1 MNAHV
6 LSSMVS
12 AEFLKLRKRRSL
24 LWWSVILCCV
34 TVPVV
39 YGVLAILHLT
49 DAAHYGPA
57 GGAGHLGDSL
67 AALSLLGG
75 LAGVMIG
82 ATAGA
87 GDLGAGVFRDLAAT
101 GRSRLAL
108 FGVRLPG
115 ALLLFVPLILTGL
128 ALAIIC
134 SILLAGSLALP
145 GATLVL
151 HYGAWLLVATGLPLI
166 LALGMSS
173 LLGSRT
179 ITVGVLLGWE
189 LAVGPLLG
197 QLGFLGRIREGISVI
212 ATDRLLPV
220 TSGGGQ
226 VDSVATSMSLGVA
239 LVVIAAWIAVAL
251 GAGAWRTRTMD
262 A

>member
-6 LSSMVS
+6 LTRMIS

-24 LWWSVILCCV
+24 YWWSVILTCV

-39 YGVLAILHLT
+39 YAVLAILHLT
-49 DAAHYGPA
+49 DAAKYGPA
-57 GGAGHLGDSL
+57 GGASNLGNSL
-67 AALSLLGG
+67 QALSLLGG

-87 GDLGAGVFRDLAAT
+87 GDLGAGVFRDLVAT

-115 ALLLFVPLILTGL
+115 ALLLFVPLILAGL
-128 ALAIIC
+128 AIATVC
-134 SILLAGSLALP
+134 SIVLAGSLALP
-145 GATLVL
+145 SATLVL
-151 HYGAWLLVATGLPLI
+151 HYGAWLLIATVLPLV

-179 ITVGVLLGWE
+179 ITVGVLLGWQ
-189 LAVGPLLG
+189 LAAGPLLG
-197 QLGFLGRIREGISVI
+197 QLGFLGRIRDGISVM
-212 ATDRLLPV
+212 ATDRLLP
-220 TSGGGQ
+220 GIAGQ
-226 VDSVATSMSLGVA
+226 KGADVAAAMPLAVA
-239 LVVIAAWIAVAL
+239 LIVIAAWAAIAL
-251 GAGAWRTRTMD
+251 GAGAWRTRSMD

>member
-1 MNAHV
+1 MTAHI
-6 LSSMVS
+6 LSRMVS

-24 LWWSVILCCV
+24 FWWSLILCCL

-39 YGVLAILHLT
+39 YAVLAVLHVT

-57 GGAGHLGDSL
+57 GGAENLGHSL
-67 AALSLLGG
+67 EALALLGG
-75 LAGVMIG
+75 IAGVMIG

-87 GDLGAGVFRDLAAT
+87 GDLGAGVFRDLVAT

-108 FGVRLPG
+108 FGVRVPG
-115 ALLLFVPLILTGL
+115 ALALFVPLIVTGL
-128 ALAIIC
+128 AVATVC
-134 SILLAGSLALP
+134 SIVLAGSLANP
-145 GATLVL
+145 SATLVL
-151 HYGAWLLVATGLPLI
+151 HYAAWLLVATTLPLI
-166 LALGMSS
+166 LALGISS

-179 ITVGVLLGWE
+179 ITVGVLLGWQ
-189 LAVGPLLG
+189 LAAGPILG
-197 QLGFLGRIREGISVI
+197 QLGFLGRIRDGISVL

-220 TSGGGQ
+220 TGGRGGD
-226 VDSVATSMSLGVA
+226 VGASMPLAVA
-239 LVVIAAWIAVAL
+239 LVVIAAWAAVAL

>member
-1 MNAHV
+1 MTAHI
-6 LSSMVS
+6 LSRMVS

-24 LWWSVILCCV
+24 FWWSLILCCL

-39 YGVLAILHLT
+39 YAVLAVLHVT

-57 GGAGHLGDSL
+57 GGAENLGHSL
-67 AALSLLGG
+67 EALALLGG
-75 LAGVMIG
+75 IAGVMIG

-87 GDLGAGVFRDLAAT
+87 GDLGAGVFRDLVAT

-108 FGVRLPG
+108 FGVRVPG
-115 ALLLFVPLILTGL
+115 ALALFVPLIVTGL
-128 ALAIIC
+128 AVATVC
-134 SILLAGSLALP
+134 SIVLAGSLANP
-145 GATLVL
+145 SATLVL
-151 HYGAWLLVATGLPLI
+151 HYAAWLLVATTLPLI
-166 LALGMSS
+166 LALGISS

-179 ITVGVLLGWE
+179 ITVGVLLGWQ
-189 LAVGPLLG
+189 LAAGPILG
-197 QLGFLGRIREGISVI
+197 QLGFLGRVRDGISVL

-220 TSGGGQ
+220 SGDRGG
-226 VDSVATSMSLGVA
+226 DVAASMPLAVA
-239 LVVIAAWIAVAL
+239 LVVIAAWAAVAL

>member
-1 MNAHV
+1 MNAHI
-6 LSSMVS
+6 LSRMIS

-24 LWWSVILCCV
+24 FWWSVILTCV
-34 TVPVV
+34 VVPVI
-39 YGVLAILHLT
+39 YGVLAILHL
-49 DAAHYGPA
+49 ANPGKYGPA
-57 GGAGHLGDSL
+57 GGASNYRDALPALG
-67 AALSLLGG
+67 LLGS

-115 ALLLFVPLILTGL
+115 ALLLFVPLVLVELGL
-128 ALAIIC
+128 STVC
-134 SILLAGSLALP
+134 STVLAGSLAAP
-145 GATLVL
+145 GAALVL
-151 HYGAWLLVATGLPLI
+151 QAGAWLLVATILPLI

-179 ITVGVLLGWE
+179 ITIGVLLGWQF
-189 LAVGPLLG
+189 AFGPIIG
-197 QLGFLGRIREGISVI
+197 AIGFLGWARDGISI
-212 ATDRLLPV
+212 LATNRLLPGIAGQQ
-220 TSGGGQ
+220 GGA
-226 VDSVATSMSLGVA
+226 VA
-239 LVVIAAWIAVAL
+239 AAMPLAVAL
-251 GAGAWRTRTMD
+251 IVIAVWAAIAVGAGAWRTQTMD

>member
-1 MNAHV
+1 MTAHI
-6 LSSMVS
+6 LSRMVS
-12 AEFLKLRKRRSL
+12 AEFLKLRRRRSL
-24 LWWSVILCCV
+24 LWWSLILCCL

-39 YGVLAILHLT
+39 YAVLAVLHVT

-57 GGAGHLGDSL
+57 GGAENLGHSL
-67 AALSLLGG
+67 EALSLLGG
-75 LAGVMIG
+75 IAGVMIG

-87 GDLGAGVFRDLAAT
+87 GDLGAGVFRDLVAT

-115 ALLLFVPLILTGL
+115 ALALFVPLIIAGL
-128 ALAIIC
+128 AIATVC
-134 SILLAGSLALP
+134 SILLAGSLANP
-145 GATLVL
+145 SATLVL
-151 HYGAWLLVATGLPLI
+151 HYAAWLLVATTLPLI
-166 LALGMSS
+166 LALGISS

-179 ITVGVLLGWE
+179 ITVGVLLGWQ
-189 LAVGPLLG
+189 LAAGPILG
-197 QLGFLGRIREGISVI
+197 QLGFLGRLRDGISVL

-220 TSGGGQ
+220 PSGRGG
-226 VDSVATSMSLGVA
+226 DVAASMPLAVA
-239 LVVIAAWIAVAL
+239 LVVIAAWAAVAL

>member
-6 LSSMVS
+6 LTSMIS
-12 AEFLKLRKRRSL
+12 AEYLKLRKRRSL
-24 LWWSVILCCV
+24 LWWSVILTCL

-39 YGVLAILHLT
+39 YAVLAILHLT

-57 GGAGHLGDSL
+57 GGGAHLGDSL
-67 AALSLLGG
+67 QALALLGG
-75 LAGVMIG
+75 IAGVMIG

-115 ALLLFVPLILTGL
+115 ALLLFVPLLVVGL
-128 ALAIIC
+128 ALATVC
-134 SILLAGSLALP
+134 SILLAGSLP
-145 GATLVL
+145 QPSVTLVL
-151 HYGAWLLVATGLPLI
+151 QYGAWLMVATCLPMI
-166 LALGMSS
+166 LALGISS

-179 ITVGVLLGWE
+179 ITVGVLLGWQ
-189 LAVGPLLG
+189 LAAGPLLG
-197 QLGFLGRIREGISVI
+197 AMGFLGKVRDGISVI
-212 ATDRLLPV
+212 ATDRLLPASA
-220 TSGGGQ
+220 SGNSG
-226 VDSVATSMSLGVA
+226 SVAASMSLGVA

>member
-1 MNAHV
+1 VTAHI
-6 LSSMVS
+6 LSRMVS

-24 LWWSVILCCV
+24 FWWSLILCCL

-39 YGVLAILHLT
+39 YAVLAVLHVT

-57 GGAGHLGDSL
+57 GGAENLGHSL
-67 AALSLLGG
+67 EALALLGG
-75 LAGVMIG
+75 IAGVMIG

-87 GDLGAGVFRDLAAT
+87 GDIGAGVFRDLVAT

-115 ALLLFVPLILTGL
+115 ALTLFVPLIVTGL
-128 ALAIIC
+128 AIATVC
-134 SILLAGSLALP
+134 SILLAGSLANP
-145 GATLVL
+145 SATLVL
-151 HYGAWLLVATGLPLI
+151 HYAAWLLVATTLPLI
-166 LALGMSS
+166 LALGMAS

-179 ITVGVLLGWE
+179 ITVGVLLGWQ
-189 LAVGPLLG
+189 LAAGPILG
-197 QLGFLGRIREGISVI
+197 QLGFLGRIRDGISVL

-220 TSGGGQ
+220 TGGRGG
-226 VDSVATSMSLGVA
+226 DVAASMPLAVA
-239 LVVIAAWIAVAL
+239 LVVIAAWAAVAL

>member
-1 MNAHV
+1 MTAHI
-6 LSSMVS
+6 LSRMIS

-24 LWWSVILCCV
+24 FWWSLILCCV

-39 YGVLAILHLT
+39 YAVLAVLHLS

-57 GGAGHLGDSL
+57 GGAENLGHSLEALG
-67 AALSLLGG
+67 LLGG
-75 LAGVMIG
+75 IAGVMIG

-87 GDLGAGVFRDLAAT
+87 GDIGAGVFRDLVAT

-115 ALLLFVPLILTGL
+115 ALALFVPLMVAGL
-128 ALAIIC
+128 AIATVC
-134 SILLAGSLALP
+134 SILLAGSLANP
-145 GATLVL
+145 SATLVL
-151 HYGAWLLVATGLPLI
+151 HYAAWVLVATTLPLI
-166 LALGMSS
+166 LALGMAS

-179 ITVGVLLGWE
+179 ITVGVLLGWQ
-189 LAVGPLLG
+189 LAAAPILG
-197 QLGFLGRIREGISVI
+197 HLEFLGRIRDGISVL

-220 TSGGGQ
+220 SGDRGAG
-226 VDSVATSMSLGVA
+226 VAASMPLVVA
-239 LVVIAAWIAVAL
+239 LVVIAVWAAVAL

>member
-1 MNAHV
+1 MTAHI
-6 LSSMVS
+6 LSRMVS

-24 LWWSVILCCV
+24 FWWSLILCCL

-39 YGVLAILHLT
+39 YAVLAVLHVT

-57 GGAGHLGDSL
+57 GGAENLGHSL
-67 AALSLLGG
+67 EALALLGG
-75 LAGVMIG
+75 IAGVMIG

-87 GDLGAGVFRDLAAT
+87 GDLGAGVFRDLVAT

-108 FGVRLPG
+108 FGVRVPG
-115 ALLLFVPLILTGL
+115 ALALFVPLIVTGL
-128 ALAIIC
+128 AVATVC
-134 SILLAGSLALP
+134 SIVLAGSLANP
-145 GATLVL
+145 SATLVL
-151 HYGAWLLVATGLPLI
+151 HYAAWLLVATTLPLI
-166 LALGMSS
+166 LALGISS

-179 ITVGVLLGWE
+179 VTVGVLLGWQ
-189 LAVGPLLG
+189 LAAGPILG
-197 QLGFLGRIREGISVI
+197 QLGFLGRIRDGISVL

-220 TSGGGQ
+220 TGGRGGD
-226 VDSVATSMSLGVA
+226 VGASMPLAVA
-239 LVVIAAWIAVAL
+239 LVVIAAWAAVAL

>member
-1 MNAHV
+1 MTAHI
-6 LSSMVS
+6 LSRMVS

-24 LWWSVILCCV
+24 FWWSLILCCL

-39 YGVLAILHLT
+39 YAVLAVLHVS

-57 GGAGHLGDSL
+57 GGAENLGHSL
-67 AALSLLGG
+67 EALALLGG
-75 LAGVMIG
+75 IAGVMIG

-87 GDLGAGVFRDLAAT
+87 GDIGAGVFRDLVAT

-115 ALLLFVPLILTGL
+115 ALALFVPLIVTGL
-128 ALAIIC
+128 AIATAC
-134 SILLAGSLALP
+134 SILLAGSLANP
-145 GATLVL
+145 SATLVL
-151 HYGAWLLVATGLPLI
+151 HYAAWLLVATTLPLI
-166 LALGMSS
+166 LALGMAS

-179 ITVGVLLGWE
+179 ITIGVLLGWQ
-189 LAVGPLLG
+189 LAAGPILG
-197 QLGFLGRIREGISVI
+197 QLGFLGRIRDGISVL

-220 TSGGGQ
+220 IGGRGG
-226 VDSVATSMSLGVA
+226 DVAASMPLAVA
-239 LVVIAAWIAVAL
+239 LVVIAAWAAAAL

>member
-6 LSSMVS
+6 LSRMVS

-24 LWWSVILCCV
+24 FWWSVILTCV
-34 TVPVV
+34 VVPVI
-39 YGVLAILHLT
+39 YGVLAILHL
-49 DAAHYGPA
+49 ANPGKYGPA
-57 GGAGHLGDSL
+57 GGAANFTDSL
-67 AALSLLGG
+67 PALGLLGS

-87 GDLGAGVFRDLAAT
+87 GDVGAGVFRDLVAT

-115 ALLLFVPLILTGL
+115 ALLLFVPLVIADLVL
-128 ALAIIC
+128 ATVCAIV
-134 SILLAGSLALP
+134 LAGSLGAP
-145 GATLVL
+145 GAALVL
-151 HYGAWLLVATGLPLI
+151 HAAGWLLIATILPLI

-179 ITVGVLLGWE
+179 ITVGVLLGWQF
-189 LAVGPLLG
+189 AIGPIIGALS
-197 QLGFLGRIREGISVI
+197 FLGGVRDGISI
-212 ATDRLLPV
+212 LATDRLLPGIAGQR
-220 TSGGGQ
+220 GGE
-226 VDSVATSMSLGVA
+226 VAAAMPMTVA
-239 LVVIAAWIAVAL
+239 LLVILAWALIAL

>member
-1 MNAHV
+1 MTAHI
-6 LSSMVS
+6 LSRMVS

-24 LWWSVILCCV
+24 FWWSLILCCL

-39 YGVLAILHLT
+39 YAVLAVLHVT

-57 GGAGHLGDSL
+57 GGAENLGHSL
-67 AALSLLGG
+67 EALALLGG
-75 LAGVMIG
+75 IAGVMIG

-87 GDLGAGVFRDLAAT
+87 GDLGAGVFRDLVAT

-108 FGVRLPG
+108 FGVRVPG
-115 ALLLFVPLILTGL
+115 ALALFVPLIVTGL
-128 ALAIIC
+128 AVATVC
-134 SILLAGSLALP
+134 SIVLAGSLANP
-145 GATLVL
+145 SATLVL
-151 HYGAWLLVATGLPLI
+151 HYAAWLLVATTLPLI
-166 LALGMSS
+166 LALGISS

-179 ITVGVLLGWE
+179 ITVGVLLGWQ
-189 LAVGPLLG
+189 LAAGPILG
-197 QLGFLGRIREGISVI
+197 QLGFLGRLRDGISVL

-220 TSGGGQ
+220 TGGRGGD
-226 VDSVATSMSLGVA
+226 VGASMPLAVA
-239 LVVIAAWIAVAL
+239 LVVIAAWAAVAL

>member
-6 LSSMVS
+6 LTRMIS

-24 LWWSVILCCV
+24 LWWSVILTCV

-39 YGVLAILHLT
+39 YAVLAILHLT

-57 GGAGHLGDSL
+57 GGASNLGNSL
-67 AALSLLGG
+67 QALSLLGG

-87 GDLGAGVFRDLAAT
+87 GDLGAGVFRDLVAT

-115 ALLLFVPLILTGL
+115 ALLLFVPLILAGL
-128 ALAIIC
+128 AVATVC
-134 SILLAGSLALP
+134 SIVLAGSLALP
-145 GATLVL
+145 SATLVL
-151 HYGAWLLVATGLPLI
+151 HYGAWLLIATVLPLV

-179 ITVGVLLGWE
+179 ITVGVLLGWQ
-189 LAVGPLLG
+189 LAAGPLLG
-197 QLGFLGRIREGISVI
+197 QLGFLGRIRDGISVL
-212 ATDRLLPV
+212 ATDRLLP
-220 TSGGGQ
+220 GI
-226 VDSVATSMSLGVA
+226 ATQKGADAAAAMPLAVA
-239 LVVIAAWIAVAL
+239 LIVIAVWAAIAL
-251 GAGAWRTRTMD
+251 GAGAWRTQTMD

>member
-1 MNAHV
+1 MTAHI
-6 LSSMVS
+6 LSRMVS

-24 LWWSVILCCV
+24 FWWSLILCCL

-39 YGVLAILHLT
+39 YAVLAVLHVT

-57 GGAGHLGDSL
+57 GGAENLGHSL
-67 AALSLLGG
+67 EALALLGG
-75 LAGVMIG
+75 IAGVMIG

-87 GDLGAGVFRDLAAT
+87 GDLGAGVFRDLVAT

-115 ALLLFVPLILTGL
+115 ALALFVPLIVTGL
-128 ALAIIC
+128 AIATIC
-134 SILLAGSLALP
+134 SILLAGSLANP
-145 GATLVL
+145 SATLVL
-151 HYGAWLLVATGLPLI
+151 HYAAWLLVATTLPLI
-166 LALGMSS
+166 LALGMAS

-179 ITVGVLLGWE
+179 ITVGVLLGWQ
-189 LAVGPLLG
+189 LAAGPILG
-197 QLGFLGRIREGISVI
+197 QLGFLGRIRDGISVL

-220 TSGGGQ
+220 TGGRGG
-226 VDSVATSMSLGVA
+226 DVAASMPLAVA
-239 LVVIAAWIAVAL
+239 LVVIAAWAAVAL